1 MTVSEPK
8 CLYCD
13 QTSQQIPL
21 ISLRYQD
28 REYWIC
34 PEHLPVM
41 IHKPEQLVDKLPG
54 FTPSGTPVQSQHE

>member
-1 MTVSEPK
+1 VTESEPK

-13 QTSQQIPL
+13 KTSHQIPL

-41 IHKPEQLVDKLPG
+41 IHKPEQLVGKLPG
-54 FTPSGTPVQSQHE
+54 FFPTGPFVNSEHG